1 MHPRCHARHW
11 EEEQMHVRVAQ
22 ALTSLHRPVGEEN
35 ASAQK
40 VMWLLLCHSLNP
52 PQQVLVDALAPKLS

>member
-1 MHPRCHARHW
+1 
-11 EEEQMHVRVAQ
+11 MHVRVAQ

-40 VMWLLLCHSLNP
+40 VMWLLLCHGLNP